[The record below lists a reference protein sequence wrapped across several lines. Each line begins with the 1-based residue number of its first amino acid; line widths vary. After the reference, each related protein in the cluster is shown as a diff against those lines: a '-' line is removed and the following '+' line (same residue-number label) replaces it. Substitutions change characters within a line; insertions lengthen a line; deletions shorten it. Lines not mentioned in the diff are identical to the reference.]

1 MRDGCEDG
9 GSTLQ
14 SRSRLPHDGLTAW
27 EMHCRRRGR
36 RSPCWS
42 TVRSHYCSQSLLSSK
57 CSAWREGSCGNAV
70 VPVSLLFAE
79 NSRQVSCKLCGPYL
93 AEALELACARENEAR
108 RRVAGRRQVCNACLR
123 PNVFSMSRNVTAVAQ
138 AWEVSESASASA
150 ARTAE
155 AGYRGRSEQTLVQ
168 ACDSASCAYDPLS
181 LQRRSH
187 ECSTHLVSASSNSN
201 RPR

>member
-1 MRDGCEDG
+1 
-9 GSTLQ
+9 
-14 SRSRLPHDGLTAW
+14 
-27 EMHCRRRGR
+27 
-36 RSPCWS
+36 
-42 TVRSHYCSQSLLSSK
+42 
-57 CSAWREGSCGNAV
+57 
-70 VPVSLLFAE
+70 VPVNRFGE

-181 LQRRSH
+181 LQRRSR
-187 ECSTHLVSASSNSN
+187 ECSTHLVSASSNRN